1 MRRLSKIAAMAKGR
15 DNRNREEKKK
25 KKKPKDAL
33 AVDVPTH
40 VAFRSHA
47 VAETPEKRPASPEA

>member
-1 MRRLSKIAAMAKGR
+1 MAKGR

-40 VAFRSHA
+40 VAFRSHSVVEA
-47 VAETPEKRPASPEA
+47 PEKKPAASES

>member
-1 MRRLSKIAAMAKGR
+1 MAKGR

-25 KKKPKDAL
+25 KKKPKSAV

-40 VAFRSHA
+40 VAFRSHT
-47 VAETPEKRPASPEA
+47 VVESPEKKPAPES

>member
-1 MRRLSKIAAMAKGR
+1 MPRLSRIAAMAKGR

-40 VAFRSHA
+40 VAFRTHTVS
-47 VAETPEKRPASPEA
+47 ETPEKRPATPES